1 MCVSWVGLIGFHKI
15 TESITAIRL
24 AEVWDDFNEA
34 RIAKQTTAANIIMQG
49 VVSDHRVSGYIGLI
63 LGVVNIAFFGICVL
77 QASIVLGIFQPPTDK
92 NLVDTIA
99 WTGALFIGT
108 FFYRLRL
115 LWCVLDSKKK
125 IGDMKR
131 RLTVFPREKVN
142 DLLDIFHDTEFYAG
156 THEGL
161 LILCPEY
168 KPAIYPER
176 QISLELK
183 NIDDELDRLC
193 SMSKVEIRS
202 LCETAI
208 EKCDIEASRYSIEA
222 LIHFVIAFC
231 AVIGYPFNYYHAAA
245 SYRWFGDFS
254 SKLVYFSEVV
264 RNSTL
269 VLDAVVSYFVLEPA
283 VDAVQ
288 TYRQKKAK
296 ML

>member
-1 MCVSWVGLIGFHKI
+1 MI

-24 AEVWDDFNEA
+24 AETWDDFNEA
-34 RIAKQTTAANIIMQG
+34 RMAKQVTPANIVMQG
-49 VVSDHRVSGYIGLI
+49 VVSDHRVSGYIGLM
-63 LGVVNIAFFGICVL
+63 LGVVNIAFFGICIL
-77 QASIVLGIFQPPTDK
+77 QASIVLRIFQPATDK

-99 WTGALFIGT
+99 WTGGLFVGT

-115 LWCVLDSKKK
+115 LWYALDTKKRV
-125 IGDMKR
+125 GDMKR
-131 RLTVFPREKVN
+131 RLTVFPREKVAE
-142 DLLDIFHDTEFYAG
+142 LLDIFHDTEFYSG

-161 LILCPEY
+161 LVLCPDY

-183 NIDDELDRLC
+183 KIDNELNRLC
-193 SMSKVEIRS
+193 SMSKIEIRS
-202 LCETAI
+202 LCATAI
-208 EKCDIEASRYSIEA
+208 EKCDIEVSRYAIEA

-254 SKLVYFSEVV
+254 SKLTYFSEVV
-264 RNSTL
+264 RNSAL

-283 VDAVQ
+283 VEAVQ

-296 ML
+296 KL